1 MIIDRSKA
9 PEFIIPE
16 TIQLLQPIERVLS
29 NGLPLYYFYTPQLDA
44 IRVEVISKANGE
56 WLHKEKELVPFFV
69 LNMLMEGTKKYKSEE
84 LDNFF
89 DHYASEVDAISTF
102 EQSGLSILT
111 TKKHFSNVMPLFSSL
126 FTEAVFPEKEL
137 NKRKAQRELSISL
150 IRQQTGARASQLLR
164 RGLFG
169 KDHPYG
175 FIATEE
181 DVRRVNQDDLK
192 HYYETAFLT
201 QPEIFVTGNLE
212 IENLEEIERLFAG
225 LKSQSSL
232 IPPTPFEPLTEK
244 RISEPV
250 EKSVQASIRL
260 GQHLIP
266 KSHPDYHA
274 VAVFNTILGGYFGS
288 RLIKNIREE
297 KGHTYGIYSSI
308 GSLNLSDYWM
318 VMADV
323 QQGFSEEVIDE
334 VYKEIDILKKVPIPA
349 SEQEVVRN
357 YMIGNLLSNFSS
369 PFDLM
374 TRFKNVHQYGL
385 DYSFYEE
392 QLAFI
397 KVFTPE
403 DMMRIGNKYFDREN
417 IFEVVVGTT

>member
-29 NGLPLYYFYTPQLDA
+29 NGLPLYYFHTPQLDA
-44 IRVEVISKANGE
+44 IRVEVISKANRE

-69 LNMLMEGTKKYKSEE
+69 LNMLMEGTKKFKSEE

-137 NKRKAQRELSISL
+137 NKRKAQRELNISL
-150 IRQQTGARASQLLR
+150 TRQQTAARANQLLR
-164 RGLFG
+164 RSLFG

-181 DVRRVNQDDLK
+181 DVRLVSQNDLK
-192 HYYETAFLT
+192 QYYETAFLT

-212 IENLEEIERLFAG
+212 EKNLEEIEGLFAD
-225 LKSQSSL
+225 LKSQNSL
-232 IPPTPFEPLTEK
+232 IPPVPFEPLTEK
-244 RISEPV
+244 RASEAV
-250 EKSVQASIRL
+250 EKSMQASIRL

-288 RLIKNIREE
+288 RLSKNIRED
-297 KGHTYGIYSSI
+297 KGYTYGIYSSL
-308 GSLNLSDYWM
+308 GSLDASDYW
-318 VMADV
+318 VVLADI
-323 QQGFSEEVIDE
+323 QKGYADAVIEE
-334 VYKEIDILKKVPIPA
+334 VYKEIELLKTSPISLLELETA
-349 SEQEVVRN
+349 KN
-357 YMIGNLLSNFSS
+357 YMIGNFLSDFSS
-369 PFDLM
+369 AFDLM
-374 TRFKNVHQYGL
+374 NKFKQIHQHGL
-385 DYSFYEE
+385 DYGFYED
-392 QLAFI
+392 QLRFI
-397 KVFTPE
+397 KSFTPE
-403 DMMRIGNKYFDREN
+403 DVMRGGQYFKPEKMV
-417 IFEVVVGTT
+417 EVVVGSL

>member
-29 NGLPLYYFYTPQLDA
+29 NGLPLYYFHTPQLDA
-44 IRVEVISKANGE
+44 IRVEVISKANRE

-69 LNMLMEGTKKYKSEE
+69 LNMLMEGTKKFKSEE

-89 DHYASEVDAISTF
+89 DHYASEVDAIYTF

-212 IENLEEIERLFAG
+212 IENLEEIEGLFAG

-288 RLIKNIREE
+288 RLSKNIRED
-297 KGHTYGIYSSI
+297 KGYTYGIYSSL
-308 GSLNLSDYWM
+308 GSLDASDYW
-318 VMADV
+318 VVLADI
-323 QQGFSEEVIDE
+323 QKGYADAVIEE
-334 VYKEIDILKKVPIPA
+334 VYKEIELLKTSPISL
-349 SEQEVVRN
+349 SELETAKN
-357 YMIGNLLSNFSS
+357 YMIGNFLSDFSS
-369 PFDLM
+369 AFDLM
-374 TRFKNVHQYGL
+374 NKFKQIHQHGL
-385 DYSFYEE
+385 DYGFYED
-392 QLAFI
+392 QLRFI
-397 KVFTPE
+397 KSFTQEDVMRGGDYFKPE
-403 DMMRIGNKYFDREN
+403 KML
-417 IFEVVVGTT
+417 EVVVGSL

>member
-9 PEFIIPE
+9 PAFIIPE
-16 TIQLLQPIERVLS
+16 TIQLHQPVKRVLS

-89 DHYASEVDAISTF
+89 DHYASEVDAISSF

-111 TKKHFSNVMPLFSSL
+111 TKKHFSNVMPLFGSL
-126 FTEAVFPEKEL
+126 FTEAIFPEKEL
-137 NKRKAQRELSISL
+137 NKRKAQRALNISL
-150 IRQQTGARASQLLR
+150 LRQQTSARANQLLR

-181 DVRRVNQDDLK
+181 DVKRVNRDDLK
-192 HYYETAFLT
+192 QYYDTAFLN

-212 IENLEEIERLFAG
+212 ERNLEEIEKLFAG
-225 LKSQSSL
+225 LQSQSSI
-232 IPPTPFEPLTEK
+232 IPPIPYEPLTDK
-244 RISEPV
+244 RINEPV
-250 EKSVQASIRL
+250 EKSMQASIRL

-274 VAVFNTILGGYFGS
+274 VSVFNTMLGGYFGS
-288 RLIKNIREE
+288 RLSKNIREE
-297 KGHTYGIYSSI
+297 KGYTYGIYSTL
-308 GSLNLSDYWM
+308 GSLDASDYW
-318 VMADV
+318 VVLADI
-323 QQGFSEEVIDE
+323 QKGFAGAVIEEV
-334 VYKEIDILKKVPIPA
+334 YREIDLLKTSPIST
-349 SEQEVVRN
+349 SELETARN
-357 YMIGNLLSNFSS
+357 YMIGNFLSAFSS
-369 PFDLM
+369 AFDLM
-374 TRFKNVHQYGL
+374 NKFKQIHQHGL
-385 DYSFYEE
+385 DYGFYED
-392 QLAFI
+392 QLRFI
-397 KVFTPE
+397 KSFTPE
-403 DMMRIGNKYFDREN
+403 DVMRGGQYFKPEKMV
-417 IFEVVVGTT
+417 EVVVGSL